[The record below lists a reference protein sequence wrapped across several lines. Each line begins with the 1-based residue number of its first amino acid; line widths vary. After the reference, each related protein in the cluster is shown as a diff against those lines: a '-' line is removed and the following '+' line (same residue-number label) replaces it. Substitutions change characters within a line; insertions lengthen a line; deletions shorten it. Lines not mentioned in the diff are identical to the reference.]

1 MGHRHR
7 TALLGLVALL
17 LAVPAATPAAAAPA
31 NADPRLAHTAVEFTS
46 ADGTRLHGELVA
58 PQGVSGAPGLAMI
71 AGAGPVAMD
80 ELRPA
85 AEAYAAHGIP
95 TLIWDKRTAGY
106 STLSRD
112 YDRLADDALAAVQ
125 LLHSRPEIDPD
136 RVGLWGLSEGAW
148 VATLAAGRTSEVSFV
163 VTAGAVGLSPAR
175 QQAWAYGEFLRHAG
189 IGGSLV
195 PTMQSTL
202 IRELSGAG
210 LFPEADYDP
219 VPAWERLRLPVLA
232 EWGTLDREAVPA
244 ESERIVRDALD
255 RAGNRHYTIRNVPD
269 VRHNLRRS
277 FADGFDRPSQ
287 LPDDY
292 ADFESRWITGLAAGL
307 PPVSVDAA
315 PAQEHA
321 SRPLAPLGWYE
332 SPWLQAASAVVCLLG
347 FVGHL
352 ATGAVRRLRRRPAPV
367 GVPRPARWAAL
378 TGTFAVVGTPLYL
391 LFMAITAAALPGPVL
406 LGRPVVWSVLQL
418 ASVATVV
425 AVALTVAAAVRSHPA
440 NGSRVRLGLLAL
452 SGAVFAPWAL
462 YWGLL
467 RP

>member
-1 MGHRHR
+1 MRDKHR
-7 TALLGLVALL
+7 TRLLGLIAFL
-17 LAVPAATPAAAAPA
+17 LALSATTPAAAAPTEA
-31 NADPRLAHTAVEFTS
+31 GQQLAHTAVEFTS
-46 ADGTRLHGELVA
+46 ADGTRLHGELIAA
-58 PQGVSGAPGLAMI
+58 PGASGAPGLVMVG
-71 AGAGPVAMD
+71 GAGPVAMD

-125 LLHSRPEIDPD
+125 LLRSRPGIDPN

-148 VATLAAGRTSEVSFV
+148 VVTLAAGRTSEVSFV

-175 QQAWAYGEFLRHAG
+175 QQAWAYGEYLRHAG
-189 IGGSLV
+189 ITGSLV

-202 IRELSGAG
+202 IRELAAAR
-210 LFPEADYDP
+210 LFPEAEYDP
-219 VPAWERLRLPVLA
+219 VPAWERLHLPVLA

-255 RAGNRHYTIRNVPD
+255 RAGNQHYTIRTIPD

-292 ADFESRWITGLAAGL
+292 AEFESRWITGLAGGL
-307 PPVSVDAA
+307 PPVSVGAA
-315 PAQEHA
+315 PAQAYA
-321 SRPLAPLGWYE
+321 SRPLAPLHWYE
-332 SPWLQAASAVVCLLG
+332 RPWLQAALTAVCLVG
-347 FVGHL
+347 FAGHL
-352 ATGAVRRLRRRPAPV
+352 ATGAVRRLRRRPVPA

-378 TGTFAVVGTPLYL
+378 TGTLAVVGTPLYL
-391 LFMAITAAALPGPVL
+391 LFMAITAAGLPGPVL
-406 LGRPVVWSVLQL
+406 LGRPVAWLMLQL
-418 ASVATVV
+418 AAVATVV
-425 AVALTVAAAVRSHPA
+425 AAGTTVATTVRNPPA
-440 NGSRVRLGLLAL
+440 DGVRVRLGLLAL
-452 SGAVFAPWAL
+452 SGAAFVPWAL